1 LVSVAVAAA
10 VMGVVHAAIIPNRV
24 MVVNSHS
31 KSAGLNSPTLIDT
44 MISLMATT
52 ITRIK
57 AAWAA

>member
-1 LVSVAVAAA
+1 
-10 VMGVVHAAIIPNRV
+10 MGVVHAAIVPNRV

-52 ITRIK
+52 MTRIK